1 MFDCTCTTAP
11 LHTTPLHIAPLHH
24 LHHYTNAPLHQYILY
39 FLQFTYPTFR
49 QTPLIVDVTAITHLS
64 TIWIKRLRRTKKV
77 YAHFCINKLRQV
89 RNNNRKGDLERYIYI
104 FVQQTALQAPRASS
118 VIQPLRR
125 CNHQRAL
132 VTVYS

>member
-77 YAHFCINKLRQV
+77 YTQFCINKLRQV
-89 RNNNRKGDLERYIYI
+89 LTTIEREIWNVIYIYSYSR
-104 FVQQTALQAPRASS
+104 QHCRPRE
-118 VIQPLRR
+118 L
-125 CNHQRAL
+125 HQ
-132 VTVYS
+132 